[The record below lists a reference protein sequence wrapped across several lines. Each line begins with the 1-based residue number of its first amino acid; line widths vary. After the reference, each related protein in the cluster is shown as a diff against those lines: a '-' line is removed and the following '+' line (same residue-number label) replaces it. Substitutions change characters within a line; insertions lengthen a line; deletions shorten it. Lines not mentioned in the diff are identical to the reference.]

1 MGSDHEKWLKD
12 REEEVE
18 ILTRLRRYAREK
30 RIEIEELPE
39 YQELQKKGFQYP
51 VEEIENEDA
60 LDIKD
65 EFLSWHWV
73 KENAW
78 RDEFDD
84 LFEDEYLA
92 KKAAEEK
99 KLLEQKKR
107 DLLAKR
113 EKEIQKESRESFGK
127 DLKEMKNESGTEAAP
142 QKEEISKANTRKNSI
157 VAASIVTRFSNLKET
172 SIGASIVKRFSN
184 LKRMAGTGV
193 GLGAGLGLGAAV
205 NKFKKHRTYAV
216 DDDDNSHSGKS
227 AEKESGKD
235 NKSEK
240 AVEKESGED
249 QPKQNSAGTLKD
261 LTGDEKAS
269 TDGISFPD
277 ETAKNN
283 TDNLKEMDYTPSKN
297 EPEEASESYPRMGQD
312 VEFDDIT
319 ETDCEEGKHEK
330 DEGSN

>member
-1 MGSDHEKWLKD
+1 M
-12 REEEVE
+12 E

-73 KENAW
+73 KENVW

-99 KLLEQKKR
+99 RLLEQKKR
-107 DLLAKR
+107 DLLVKR
-113 EKEIQKESRESFGK
+113 EIEIQKESRESFGK
-127 DLKEMKNESGTEAAP
+127 DLKEMKNEGETETAP
-142 QKEEISKANTRKNSI
+142 QKEEISKANTRENNI
-157 VAASIVTRFSNLKET
+157 VAAAIVARFSNLKEM
-172 SIGASIVKRFSN
+172 SIGASIVKHFSN
-184 LKRMAGTGV
+184 LKRMAGAGV

-216 DDDDNSHSGKS
+216 DDDDNSHSGK
-227 AEKESGKD
+227 D

-249 QPKQNSAGTLKD
+249 EPKQNSAGTLKD
-261 LTGDEKAS
+261 LTGDESAS
-269 TDGISFPD
+269 TDGISHPD
-277 ETAKNN
+277 ETAKNS
-283 TDNLKEMDYTPSKN
+283 TDANLENNLEEMDSTPSKN
-297 EPEEASESYPRMGQD
+297 GPEEASESYLPSQ
-312 VEFDDIT
+312 I
-319 ETDCEEGKHEK
+319 
-330 DEGSN
+330 